1 MVRCHRCPEKWT
13 ALFRS
18 PTRQI
23 IANVQRTRHS
33 GAVDD
38 PLRTRTTT
46 LNDWPGQ
53 ETEAQAAFAARV
65 TKARE
70 GRGWSR
76 RVLAANARLSP
87 ETVAAIERG
96 SVDPRLSTVRR
107 LAGALEV
114 SASYLAFG

>member
-1 MVRCHRCPEKWT
+1 MDDP
-13 ALFRS
+13 S
-18 PTRQI
+18 
-23 IANVQRTRHS
+23 RTRPTAPS
-33 GAVDD
+33 RGPSD
-38 PLRTRTTT
+38 
-46 LNDWPGQ
+46 
-53 ETEAQAAFAARV
+53 ETEEPAAFAARV

-70 GRGWSR
+70 RQGWSR
-76 RVLAANARLSP
+76 RELAAKARLSP